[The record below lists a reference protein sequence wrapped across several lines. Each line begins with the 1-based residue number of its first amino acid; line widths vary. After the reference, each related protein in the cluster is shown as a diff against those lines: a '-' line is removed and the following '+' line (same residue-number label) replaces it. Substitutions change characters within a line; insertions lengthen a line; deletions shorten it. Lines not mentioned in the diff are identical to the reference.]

1 MAIDGGGSGGGP
13 IGVGNTTAVSSGFQT
28 IGNRIY
34 AYTGEVAGS
43 DSAVATIFS
52 GRIPQG
58 ARYHLKIYQDIDT
71 SGSYTSYLFINE
83 EEIAKYFISG
93 DESLQSNNAL
103 EIYVGPDT
111 LVEVKAFDTSSG
123 ADHLVRIIGEQF

>member
-13 IGVGNTTAVSSGFQT
+13 IGVGNTTTVSGGFQI
-28 IGNRIY
+28 IGDRIY

-43 DSAVATIFS
+43 HLVVATIFS
-52 GRIPQG
+52 GRTPHG

-71 SGSYTSYLFINE
+71 SGSYTSYIFVNE
-83 EEIAKYFISG
+83 EEITKFFISG
-93 DESLQSNNAL
+93 DESLQSNNPV

-111 LVEVKAFDTSSG
+111 LVEVKAYDVSAG